1 MKYLFILFFTF
12 LLVSCGES
20 FDNMDTEMINK
31 DIAGNTNIKT
41 PEELITFYYNYPSSE
56 SKPNLKIEK
65 KEIEKNV
72 FEITLIHDNQQDDS
86 QKAEKIIMIAE
97 KLVNKWHVKKIRRNW
112 KCYSGRGHTDW
123 GTEVC
128 N

>member
-1 MKYLFILFFTF
+1 
-12 LLVSCGES
+12 
-20 FDNMDTEMINK
+20 MINK
-31 DIAGNTNIKT
+31 DIAGNTNIKI

-86 QKAEKIIMIAE
+86 QKAEKIIMIVE

-112 KCYSGRGHTDW
+112 KCYNGRGHTDW